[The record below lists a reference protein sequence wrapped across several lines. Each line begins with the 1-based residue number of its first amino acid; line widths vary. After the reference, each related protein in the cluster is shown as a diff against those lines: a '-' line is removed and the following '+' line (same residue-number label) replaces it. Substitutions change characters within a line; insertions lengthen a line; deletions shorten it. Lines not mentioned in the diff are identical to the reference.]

1 MELMGKK
8 IPKYVIGLIVIVLL
22 LLLFVPLVLM
32 PYLTEKPK
40 MDAKH
45 TEAQTTLRLYDTK
58 LGSIDNYRGYVNDL
72 KLRWSELETK
82 MFVDAKDTANDLNKM
97 FLDLGVTP
105 STISVSD
112 ESQAVEPGQSST
124 GDPLYSTSINLS
136 FTTSKEKLLQ
146 VVNFFESKS
155 AGSYYISTVSLNTVS
170 QTATGGGAV
179 VRAGDLSVNMG
190 ISLYYF
196 KEGAAVPTEAQQ

>member
-45 TEAQTTLRLYDTK
+45 IEAQTTLRLYDTK
-58 LGSIDNYRGYVNDL
+58 LNNIENYRGQVNDL
-72 KLRWSELETK
+72 KIRWSELETK

-105 STISVSD
+105 ASISVSD
-112 ESQAVEPGQSST
+112 ESQAVESGQSST
-124 GDPLYSTSINLS
+124 GDPLYSTNISLS
-136 FTTSKEKLLQ
+136 FTTSREKLLQ

-155 AGSYYISTVSLNTVS
+155 AGSYYISTVSLSTVT
-170 QTATGGGAV
+170 QTAAGGGKV
-179 VRAGDLSVNMG
+179 TSAGNLSVNMS

-196 KEGAAVPTEAQQ
+196 KEGAAAPAEAAQ